1 MNWKD
6 KEYLQKLFDIDEV
19 EFRTFVSLPED
30 LKYKYIN
37 RFKKKISLD
46 DFDSFCSY
54 YMQKEAKDKLLS
66 LFGIECEVPYYVGM
80 DLFKLEREKNVQFT
94 RDLKIKLLCQ

>member
-1 MNWKD
+1 MNTSD
-6 KEYLQKLFDIDEV
+6 KKNLQKLFDIGEV
-19 EFRTFVSLPED
+19 EFKTFVSLPED
-30 LKYKYIN
+30 IKYKYIN

-54 YMQKEAKDKLLS
+54 YMQKEVKDKLLS
-66 LFGIECEVPYYVGM
+66 LFEIECEVPYYFGI
-80 DLFKLEREKNVQFT
+80 DLFKLERERNVQFT